1 MRRDDPGRHSGWDE
15 GMRERV
21 VVKEVPVERV
31 VEKEVRVEVPK
42 IVLQPIDVVR
52 EITVEVVNE
61 VPKEIVREV
70 PIIEIREVDAGYE
83 SEEDTETA
91 EEKRLRLAKVY
102 LAEIEE
108 ELAERKDGQADLTA
122 DITERL
128 QEDVAE
134 EQGKVKTT

>member
-70 PIIEIREVDAGYE
+70 PIIEIREVEVEVMLLFCSSY
-83 SEEDTETA
+83 SPR
-91 EEKRLRLAKVY
+91 KRSVNRCVPSLKNYA
-102 LAEIEE
+102 
-108 ELAERKDGQADLTA
+108 
-122 DITERL
+122 
-128 QEDVAE
+128 
-134 EQGKVKTT
+134 

>member
-52 EITVEVVNE
+52 EITVEGGVISGE
-61 VPKEIVREV
+61 P
-70 PIIEIREVDAGYE
+70 
-83 SEEDTETA
+83 
-91 EEKRLRLAKVY
+91 
-102 LAEIEE
+102 
-108 ELAERKDGQADLTA
+108 LTKA
-122 DITERL
+122 MWRRTPL
-128 QEDVAE
+128 FSVTVAR
-134 EQGKVKTT
+134 TDMR